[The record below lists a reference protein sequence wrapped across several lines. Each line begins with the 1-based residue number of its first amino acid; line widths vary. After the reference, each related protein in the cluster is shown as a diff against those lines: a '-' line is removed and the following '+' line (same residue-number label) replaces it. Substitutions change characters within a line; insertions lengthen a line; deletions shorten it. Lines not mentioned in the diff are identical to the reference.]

1 MEPVEVTTVEIAA
14 ATQRSRSPAV
24 ETLRKIPS
32 FNHQHSLLVLHNEV
46 KTRSQAQEQQ
56 QPSIC
61 AALCMC
67 SIYLLILGMALTN
80 IGCAIWSIVLYY
92 DVKETKC
99 AKLEGILLG
108 FGALTLMNVATSM
121 FMACFRK
128 KPEHDDDKHWHH
140 KAGESGVAMLAFL
153 YLCYGFAIVTGNP
166 PRKWG
171 DGATNR
177 ERCGLDGDGWSQMTI
192 MFILAFSVSMVAT
205 CFFCCAVG
213 VAVAGR
219 AS

>member
-14 ATQRSRSPAV
+14 ATQRSRPPAV

-32 FNHQHSLLVLHNEV
+32 FNHQHSLLVLHNDV

-67 SIYLLILGMALTN
+67 SIYLLILGMVLTN

-108 FGALTLMNVATSM
+108 FGGLTLSAGGTTSAPPHAIM
-121 FMACFRK
+121 PNTSNTDRSNDS
-128 KPEHDDDKHWHH
+128 DDSASTRSLLVSLKR
-140 KAGESGVAMLAFL
+140 STRSRFV
-153 YLCYGFAIVTGNP
+153 
-166 PRKWG
+166 
-171 DGATNR
+171 
-177 ERCGLDGDGWSQMTI
+177 
-192 MFILAFSVSMVAT
+192 FIAPSW
-205 CFFCCAVG
+205 
-213 VAVAGR
+213 
-219 AS
+219 

>member
-14 ATQRSRSPAV
+14 ATQRSRPPAV

-32 FNHQHSLLVLHNEV
+32 FNHQHSLLVLHNDV
-46 KTRSQAQEQQ
+46 KTRSQAKEQQ
-56 QPSIC
+56 LSSG
-61 AALCMC
+61 AKLCLC
-67 SIYLLILGMALTN
+67 SIQMLILGMALTN
-80 IGCAIWSIVLYY
+80 IGCAVWSIVLYM

-99 AKLEGILLG
+99 AKLENILFG
-108 FGALTLMNVATSM
+108 FGGFTLTNVAISM
-121 FMACFRK
+121 LMACFRK
-128 KPEHDDDKHWHH
+128 KPEHDDDKHGHH
-140 KAGESGVAMLAFL
+140 KAGESAMAMLAFL

-205 CFFCCAVG
+205 CFFCCAVC